1 MTALSSKD
9 RLLQR
14 IADRSAHVGI
24 VGIGYVGLPLAAVF
38 GAAGLRVTGLDA
50 SAERVAAINAG
61 RSYIDDVPTDVVA
74 QRRAYFL
81 HHQRP
86 ERCASNWCA
95 RSTSATMA

>member
-50 SAERVAAINAG
+50 SAERVAAINA
-61 RSYIDDVPTDVVA
+61 RA
-74 QRRAYFL
+74 QLYR
-81 HHQRP
+81 
-86 ERCASNWCA
+86 RCADRCSGATAHRWTA
-95 RSTSATMA
+95 RCHN